1 MQYDEIV
8 DCPKSGG
15 DLCYKIEISKDITN
29 YFSLSCGYWTNSLML
44 PENDFYEEQMM
55 VLPELHKDIAWTDPK
70 TNLVWIPN
78 TINNIELGMVFADG
92 TNKDEWSWASVK
104 AVKLEGEEGEETGEA
119 YKMDMSTKKNF
130 HERDYMDALSYIG
143 VLPE

>member
-29 YFSLSCGYWTNSLML
+29 YFSLSCGYWTNSLMV
-44 PENDFYEEQMM
+44 PGNTFYEEQMM

-70 TNLVWIPN
+70 TDLVWIPN

-104 AVKLEGEEGEETGEA
+104 AVKLGGEEGEETGEA